1 MMAELKAKLEA
12 RMAAEAGHGH
22 RPILLVV
29 DDFELVQ
36 AMTPIGQSLL
46 GDISAY
52 LLLAGRL
59 SFSVVVNQL
68 AGGSQSRITDM
79 FMRRMSESAP
89 WRMYFSFASRG
100 ETLLG
105 GYRGRKLP
113 PGRAE
118 VIRTGYPDALVS
130 TLSPR

>member
-1 MMAELKAKLEA
+1 
-12 RMAAEAGHGH
+12 
-22 RPILLVV
+22 
-29 DDFELVQ
+29 
-36 AMTPIGQSLL
+36 
-46 GDISAY
+46 
-52 LLLAGRL
+52 L

-68 AGGSQSRITDM
+68 ASGSQSRITDM

-105 GYRGRKLP
+105 GHRGRKLP

-130 TLSPR
+130 TLSPQ